1 MDFVV
6 YCKDEN
12 LLEGKIPV
20 KSRIKVDKLFTI
32 EKMPKT
38 FIELKE
44 INGIGPAKI
53 DKYGEEILRIVNA

>member
-32 EKMPKT
+32 EKSIVKKKIARLNNECMIKVR
-38 FIELKE
+38 KE
-44 INGIGPAKI
+44 FVG
-53 DKYGEEILRIVNA
+53 LT